1 MSWFKKLKEG
11 LSKTTAPLT
20 QGIKDVFVKKKLD
33 EATLMELEDVLIM
46 ADMGVET
53 AQHLIKVLSKKKVD
67 KEVTDQEVR
76 EIFADEITQLLEP
89 LAHPLIPSNKPHI
102 CLVIGVNGT
111 GKTTTIAKL
120 AHDYKSKGHKIML
133 AAADT
138 FRAAAIDQL
147 TTWGER
153 VNVPVIA
160 RAPGADPASVSFEGF
175 EAARRENTD
184 ILFIDT
190 AGRLQNKANLM
201 SELEKINRTLKK
213 LDPEAPHEV
222 ILVLDATTGQNAVNQ
237 VEVFNSVIPLT
248 GLVMTKLDGTAKGG
262 IVVSLAQKF
271 KLPILA
277 LGVGEG
283 VDDLKPFEAA
293 DFARNLMGL

>member
-1 MSWFKKLKEG
+1 MSWFKKLKAG
-11 LSKTTAPLT
+11 LTKTTTPLT

-33 EATLMELEDVLIM
+33 EATLMELEDVLIA
-46 ADMGVET
+46 ADMGVT
-53 AQHLIKVLSKKKVD
+53 TSQHLIETLSKKKVD
-67 KEVTDQEVR
+67 KEVTDEEVR
-76 EIFADEITQLLEP
+76 EIFAEEIAALLEP
-89 LAHPLIPSNKPHI
+89 LAHPLTLNSKPHI

-120 AHDYKSKGHKIML
+120 AHDYKQNGHKVMM

-147 TTWGER
+147 KTWADRIGA
-153 VNVPVIA
+153 PIIA
-160 RAPGADPASVSFEGF
+160 RAPGSDPASVSFESF
-175 EAARRENTD
+175 EAARRENAD
-184 ILFIDT
+184 LLFIDT
-190 AGRLQNKANLM
+190 AGRLQNKSNLM
-201 SELEKINRTLKK
+201 AELEKISRTLKK

-222 ILVLDATTGQNAVNQ
+222 ILVLDATTGQNAMNQ

-283 VDDLKPFEAA
+283 VDDLKPFEAK
-293 DFARNLMGL
+293 DFARSLMGL